1 MKLSLSR
8 KPDAVAWSIEDLLE
22 KVSEGQIRLPEFQR
36 LFKWDGDDVLQLFD
50 SIVRGFP
57 IGTFLFWKGPV
68 KSTLEG
74 RPLETQSAP
83 SRSRP
88 TDLLF
93 VLDGQQRLT
102 SLAGVLLSSGEP
114 ADDRF
119 RIAFALDRDELIKVA
134 SGEPWPEF
142 ALPLF
147 HALDAVNL
155 MTWINAKRGSLE
167 EGAQRR
173 ALEVGKAIREYKV
186 PAYVVVADAEDTAR
200 LIFDR
205 TNASGKSLKKSEVF
219 KALHAGIGAQE
230 PNSLDGLE
238 KSVEDLGFGQLRDNL
253 FLQAAAAV
261 AGLDVT
267 KMDHKALSKPE
278 LGSALPKTASAL
290 RKALAF
296 LRHDAHIP
304 HADLLPYGF
313 PVVALT
319 RFFHLHPAPNT
330 RSRELLSRWV
340 WRGAITQK
348 HWTHEQAYLRETLQ
362 AIQGMDEETEVQ
374 HLLDLLPRRPAPLDA
389 AEYNLR
395 SAQTRLHLLALLD
408 LRPRDLASGEPL
420 DGAGLIAKSGSE
432 AVQLLVED
440 TTGDAKEDAARASV
454 FGRVIQRPMSHK
466 RLLDFLGGLYADDQV
481 LASLGLDREDVL
493 SVRGGRPFAHR
504 RALRLGAHVADFLD
518 RRARWTE
525 TDRPSLGSMVVE
537 DSP

>member
-36 LFKWDGDDVLQLFD
+36 LFKWDSEDVLQLFD

-57 IGTFLFWKGPV
+57 IGTFLFWKGPAF
-68 KSTLEG
+68 STQEG
-74 RPLETQSAP
+74 RALETQPAP
-83 SRSRP
+83 PVERP
-88 TDLLF
+88 SELLF

-119 RIAFALDRDELIKVA
+119 RIAFALDRDELMTVGI
-134 SGEPWPEF
+134 GEPWPEF

-155 MTWINAKRGSLE
+155 MTWIAAKRGSLAE
-167 EGAQRR
+167 PAQRR

-186 PAYVVVADAEDTAR
+186 PAYVVIADEEKTAR

-205 TNASGKSLKKSEVF
+205 TNASGKPLRKAEVF
-219 KALHAGIGAQE
+219 KALHEGFGTQN
-230 PNSLDGLE
+230 PNSLEGLE

-253 FLQAAAAV
+253 FLQTAAAV

-267 KMDHKALSKPE
+267 KMDHKALSNPE
-278 LGSALPKTASAL
+278 LGSALPQTAAAL
-290 RKALAF
+290 RKALSF
-296 LRHDAHIP
+296 LRHDAHIA
-304 HADLLPYGF
+304 HAELLPYGF

-319 RFFHLHPAPNT
+319 RFFHFHPSPNP

-340 WRGAITQK
+340 WRGAITNK
-348 HWTHEQAYLRETLQ
+348 HWAHEQAYLRETLQ
-362 AIQGMDEETEVQ
+362 AIQGLDEEVEVQ
-374 HLLDLLPRRPAPLDA
+374 RLMALLPKRPPPLQPG
-389 AEYNLR
+389 EYSLK
-395 SAQTRLHLLALLD
+395 SVQTRLYLLALLE

-420 DGAGLIAKSGSE
+420 DGAALIARFGS
-432 AVQLLVED
+432 ASVQPLVEGPSGEA
-440 TTGDAKEDAARASV
+440 TEEAARASI
-454 FGRVIQRPMSHK
+454 FGRLIQRPMSHK
-466 RLLDFLGGLYADDQV
+466 RLWELLGGLYVDDSI
-481 LASLGLDREDVL
+481 LASLGLDRADVAAA
-493 SVRGGRPFAHR
+493 RAGRPFAQR
-504 RALRLGAHVADFLD
+504 RAARLSAMVADFLD
-518 RRARWTE
+518 RRARWDE
-525 TDRPSLGSMVVE
+525 TDRPSLNSMLVE